1 MEMGYMNNELKVN
14 IINDYEMLIDKYARM
29 FYYNNAKN
37 NYFGLEDLKSEI
49 ILNLLKDLDKL
60 DEVMGKSVFIENS
73 IKWSCKKFYQ
83 NKNTMKRRGDA
94 TVDSLDRKI
103 VHEEESKTLL
113 ELIEYDYNLE
123 DKIIEKDLV
132 KEIIKYA
139 DLISERSGQIIR
151 LFLAGYTFEE
161 MGKILHLS
169 KQNVN
174 QIFNRAVKKIKH
186 KCLEL
191 S

>member
-1 MEMGYMNNELKVN
+1 
-14 IINDYEMLIDKYARM
+14 
-29 FYYNNAKN
+29 
-37 NYFGLEDLKSEI
+37 
-49 ILNLLKDLDKL
+49 
-60 DEVMGKSVFIENS
+60 
-73 IKWSCKKFYQ
+73 
-83 NKNTMKRRGDA
+83 MKRRGDA

-123 DKIIEKDLV
+123 DKIIEKDLI

-161 MGKILHLS
+161 MGKMLHLS

-174 QIFNRAVKKIKH
+174 QIFNRAIKKIKH
-186 KCLEL
+186 KHLEL
-191 S
+191 Y

>member
-1 MEMGYMNNELKVN
+1 MNNELKVN

-113 ELIEYDYNLE
+113 ELIEYDYDLE
-123 DKIIEKDLV
+123 NEIIEKDLV
-132 KEIIKYA
+132 KEIIKCA

-161 MGKILHLS
+161 MGSILHLS

-174 QIFNRAVKKIKH
+174 QIFNRAIKKIKH
-186 KCLEL
+186 KHLEL

>member
-139 DLISERSGQIIR
+139 NLISERSGQIIR

>member
-1 MEMGYMNNELKVN
+1 MNNELKVS
-14 IINDYEMLIDKYARM
+14 IINDYEMLIDKYAKM
-29 FYYNNAKN
+29 FYYNNMKS
-37 NYFGLEDLKSEI
+37 NYFSLEDLKSEI
-49 ILNLLKDLDKL
+49 TLNLLKDLDKL
-60 DEVMGKSVFIENS
+60 DEVKGKSIFIENS
-73 IKWSCKKFYQ
+73 IKWSCRKFYEYR
-83 NKNTMKRRGDA
+83 NTMKRKGD
-94 TVDSLDRKI
+94 TMIDSLDRKI

-113 ELIEYDYNLE
+113 ELIEYDYDLE
-123 DKIIEKDLV
+123 NEVVENIYKKDLI

-161 MGKILHLS
+161 MGKMLHLS

-186 KCLEL
+186 KQIEL

>member
-1 MEMGYMNNELKVN
+1 MNNELKVN

-29 FYYNNAKN
+29 FYYGNAKN
-37 NYFGLEDLKSEI
+37 NYFSLEDLKSEI
-49 ILNLLKDLDKL
+49 TLNLLKDLDKL

-83 NKNTMKRRGDA
+83 NRNTMKRKGDSI
-94 TVDSLDRKI
+94 VDSLDRKI

>member
-1 MEMGYMNNELKVN
+1 MNNELKVN

-29 FYYNNAKN
+29 FYYGNAKN
-37 NYFGLEDLKSEI
+37 NYFSLEDLKSEI
-49 ILNLLKDLDKL
+49 TLNLLKDLDKL

-83 NKNTMKRRGDA
+83 NKNTMKRKGDSI
-94 TVDSLDRKI
+94 VDSLDRKI

-113 ELIEYDYNLE
+113 ELIEYDYDLE
-123 DKIIEKDLV
+123 NEIVESMYKKDLI
-132 KEIIKYA
+132 KEIIKCA

-161 MGKILHLS
+161 MGNILHLS

-174 QIFNRAVKKIKH
+174 QIFNRAIKKIKH
-186 KCLEL
+186 KHLEL
-191 S
+191 Y

>member
-1 MEMGYMNNELKVN
+1 MNNELKVN

-113 ELIEYDYNLE
+113 ELIEYDYDLE
-123 DKIIEKDLV
+123 NEIIEKDLV
-132 KEIIKYA
+132 REIIKYA

-174 QIFNRAVKKIKH
+174 QIFNRAIKKIKH
-186 KCLEL
+186 KHLEL

>member
-113 ELIEYDYNLE
+113 ELIEYDYDLE
-123 DKIIEKDLV
+123 NEIIEKDLV

-161 MGKILHLS
+161 MGKMLHLS

-174 QIFNRAVKKIKH
+174 QIFNRAIKKIKH
-186 KCLEL
+186 KHLEL

>member
-1 MEMGYMNNELKVN
+1 MSRAKRKATIFQNIGRNQSFNEVVEN
-14 IINDYEMLIDKYARM
+14 IYK
-29 FYYNNAKN
+29 
-37 NYFGLEDLKSEI
+37 
-49 ILNLLKDLDKL
+49 KDL
-60 DEVMGKSVFIENS
+60 I
-73 IKWSCKKFYQ
+73 
-83 NKNTMKRRGDA
+83 
-94 TVDSLDRKI
+94 
-103 VHEEESKTLL
+103 
-113 ELIEYDYNLE
+113 
-123 DKIIEKDLV
+123 

-161 MGKILHLS
+161 MGKMLHLS

-186 KCLEL
+186 KQIEL

>member
-1 MEMGYMNNELKVN
+1 MNNELKVN

-37 NYFGLEDLKSEI
+37 NYLGLEDMKSEI
-49 ILNLLKDLDKL
+49 ILTILKDLDKL

-83 NKNTMKRRGDA
+83 NRNTMKRKGDSI
-94 TVDSLDRKI
+94 VDSLDRKI

>member
-1 MEMGYMNNELKVN
+1 MNNELKVN
-14 IINDYEMLIDKYARM
+14 IIEDYEMLIDKYARM

-60 DEVMGKSVFIENS
+60 DEAMGKSVFIENS

-83 NKNTMKRRGDA
+83 NKNTMKRRGD
-94 TVDSLDRKI
+94 TIVDSLDRKI

-113 ELIEYDYNLE
+113 ELIEYDYDLE
-123 DKIIEKDLV
+123 NEIIEKDLV

-161 MGKILHLS
+161 MGKMLHLS

-174 QIFNRAVKKIKH
+174 QIFNRAIKKIKH
-186 KCLEL
+186 KHLEL